1 MISLE
6 RLHGTLQS
14 LGLSAIEKRLEGL
27 LEQAAKAE
35 SSYADFLGEVL
46 GIEAEARRQ
55 RYLKTR
61 LQLAHL
67 PYVKTFDQFDFGF
80 QPSIDERQI
89 RELRTLRFVHEA
101 SNVILLGPPGVGK
114 THLAVSLAEA
124 AIQAG
129 QAAYFMTAHDLVTD
143 LGRAYREGR
152 LDRRIRIYLAPK
164 VLVIDEMGYLPLDDL
179 GATIFFQLVSARYER
194 GSIILTSNKSY
205 GDWGAIF
212 GDPIIATAIL
222 DRLLHHSTTINIRG
236 ESYRLKDRRRA
247 GLLPAREREGEAASV
262 SVAPA
267 SAAPKAR
274 RLKSA
279 LGSATAG
286 ATETD
291 L

>member
-1 MISLE
+1 MTVIE
-6 RLHGTLQS
+6 RLQTILAG
-14 LGLSAIEKRLEGL
+14 LGLTAVEARLEGL
-27 LEQAAKAE
+27 LERASKAAP
-35 SSYADFLGEVL
+35 SYAEFLLEVVSA
-46 GIEAEARRQ
+46 EADARRQ

-67 PYVKTFDQFDFGF
+67 PYLKTFAQFDLGF

-89 RELRTLRFVHEA
+89 RELQTLRFVHEA
-101 SNVILLGPPGVGK
+101 SNVMLLGPPGVGK
-114 THLAVSLAEA
+114 THLAVALAEA

-129 QAAYFMTAHDLVTD
+129 QAAYFMTAHDLVAD

-152 LDRRIRIYLAPK
+152 LERRMRVYLAPK

-205 GDWGAIF
+205 GEWGSIF

-247 GLLPAREREGEAASV
+247 GLLTRPEDQQP
-262 SVAPA
+262 VAV
-267 SAAPKAR
+267 
-274 RLKSA
+274 A
-279 LGSATAG
+279 LAG
-286 ATETD
+286 APNDERRGKERR
-291 L
+291 